1 MVVFVVDTDE
11 YIRCISVIEKDSIN
25 EDEAVVYSL

>member
-11 YIRCISVIEKDSIN
+11 YIRSISVIEKDSIN
-25 EDEAVVYSL
+25 EDEAVVFSL

>member
-11 YIRCISVIEKDSIN
+11 YIRSISVIEKDSIN
-25 EDEAVVYSL
+25 EDEAVVYSM

>member
-1 MVVFVVDTDE
+1 MVVFVVGTDE
-11 YIRCISVIEKDSIN
+11 YIRSISVIEKDSIN

>member
-1 MVVFVVDTDE
+1 MVVFVVDMDE
-11 YIRCISVIEKDSIN
+11 YIRSISVIEKDSIN

>member
-11 YIRCISVIEKDSIN
+11 YVRSISVIEKDSIN

>member
-11 YIRCISVIEKDSIN
+11 YIRSISVIEKDSIN

>member
-1 MVVFVVDTDE
+1 MVAFVVDTDE
-11 YIRCISVIEKDSIN
+11 YIRSISVIEKDSIN

>member
-1 MVVFVVDTDE
+1 MVGFLVDTDE
-11 YIRCISVIEKDSIN
+11 YIRSISVIEKDSIN